1 MHRSFAFVAAV
12 FSAGLIG
19 CAPAVESQGAD
30 GGAEAF
36 ALACAHCHASG
47 LSGVPAAG
55 VPEDWNARETR
66 DFEVLLERV
75 IAGHG
80 NMPPL
85 GSCAWCSESEL
96 RAAIALMVTGSEIE
110 VPTP

>member
-1 MHRSFAFVAAV
+1 MHRSIALVATIVVGALA
-12 FSAGLIG
+12 SCTRPNA
-19 CAPAVESQGAD
+19 APGD
-30 GGAEAF
+30 GAEAF

-47 LSGVPAAG
+47 LSGIPAAG

-66 DFEVLLERV
+66 DFDVLLERV

-85 GSCAWCSESEL
+85 GSCAWCSASEL
-96 RAAIALMVTGSEIE
+96 RAAIAILVAGSEIE
-110 VPTP
+110 VPEP